1 MKEGVEGDSRGL
13 DRENTGRGVQFDIE
27 LVSYWSLAA
36 VLGAGKS
43 WGSRTSGCELER
55 DAHRR
60 LRCWM
65 HPCSSQ
71 KVNDQL
77 Q

>member
-1 MKEGVEGDSRGL
+1 MRAS
-13 DRENTGRGVQFDIE
+13 
-27 LVSYWSLAA
+27 
-36 VLGAGKS
+36 VLQVASIVMLRAGKKS
-43 WGSRTSGCELER
+43 WVQHVCGLYR

-71 KVNDQL
+71 TVNDQL